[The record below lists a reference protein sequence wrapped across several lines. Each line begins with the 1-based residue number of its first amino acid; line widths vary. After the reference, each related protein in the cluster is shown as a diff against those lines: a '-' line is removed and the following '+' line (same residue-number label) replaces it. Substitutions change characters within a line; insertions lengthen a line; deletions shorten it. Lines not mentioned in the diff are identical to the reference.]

1 MNEKFK
7 IEDVT
12 VIVEDIRESLKQDT
26 ENAEE
31 CTGMK
36 HDGKEESVHQDLE
49 ERENT
54 MDTDDGTNRIG
65 QMSKLLLFGKKQCL
79 MKYFY
84 LSV

>member
-1 MNEKFK
+1 M
-7 IEDVT
+7 
-12 VIVEDIRESLKQDT
+12 EDIRDSFKQDT
-26 ENAEE
+26 ENPGE

-65 QMSKLLLFGKKQCL
+65 QMSKLLLFGKVHFLECL
-79 MKYFY
+79 RLFVLEPHSFTMIF
-84 LSV
+84 

>member
-1 MNEKFK
+1 M
-7 IEDVT
+7 
-12 VIVEDIRESLKQDT
+12 EDIRESLKQDT

-65 QMSKLLLFGKKQCL
+65 QMSKLLLFGKFFGSLELLEADVWQL
-79 MKYFY
+79 EQMYTF
-84 LSV
+84 